1 MDSDKKYLTVSDLNY
16 YVAQKFKR
24 DPYLQTVFLQGE
36 ISNFR
41 YRRNGHQYFS
51 LKDENSAIDVMMFR
65 NYFSKLKFKPEEG
78 MKVYVRGRVSVYEA
92 RGSYE
97 FYVEE
102 MEPAGVGILY
112 ERFRQLQEKL
122 NKEGLFRIEHKR
134 SLPKFPDKIAVV
146 TSPSGAVIHDIMVT
160 ANRRFPHAEIDL
172 YPAKVQGDSAADSLV
187 NAMQRIESRKDEY
200 DVMIIGRGG
209 GSLEDLWPFNE
220 EAVVRQVYAM
230 SMPVISS
237 VGHETD
243 TTLCD
248 LVADRRAATPTA
260 AAELATPNLS
270 EELAKLHQLQSRLLA
285 NIQSVIR
292 IRKEALKQIDSSI
305 IMRSPERLYDQQI
318 QRFDTLK
325 ERLLRVINLYINNAD
340 QSLKMADQKLY
351 SKILVKRV
359 EQIRQNQNYLSDTL
373 IKEMQNLL
381 NQKHN
386 EYLKVVQQLDDYSPL
401 KTLKRGYSYVTDDKN
416 DTITSIK
423 QVKEGQEI
431 SIHLVDGEFTT
442 VVEKIREK

>member
-51 LKDENSAIDVMMFR
+51 LKDENSAIDVVMFR

-78 MKVYVRGRVSVYEA
+78 MKVYVRGRVSVYET
-92 RGSYE
+92 RGTYQ

-122 NKEGLFRIEHKR
+122 NKEGLFSTEHKR

-160 ANRRFPHAEIDL
+160 ANRRFPHAEINL
-172 YPAKVQGDSAADSLV
+172 YPAKVQGDTAADSLV
-187 NAMQRIESRKDEY
+187 NAMQRIESKKDEY

-270 EELAKLHQLQSRLLA
+270 EELANLHQLQSRLLA

-292 IRKEALKQIDSSI
+292 IRKETLKQIDSSV

-325 ERLLRVINLYINNAD
+325 ERLLRVISLYINNAD

>member
-160 ANRRFPHAEIDL
+160 ANRRFSHAEIDL